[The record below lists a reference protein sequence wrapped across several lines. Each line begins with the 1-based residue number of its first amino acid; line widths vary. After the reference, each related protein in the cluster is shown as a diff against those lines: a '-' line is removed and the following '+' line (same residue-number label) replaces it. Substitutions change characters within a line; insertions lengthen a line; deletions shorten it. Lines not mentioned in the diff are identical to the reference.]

1 MLRRLLKTIKTAREP
16 EDVKRARNAAE
27 IVARGA
33 ALTLNHVE
41 LDYRRLPAFISTKLV
56 GYLHGYSSVICTS
69 WAVQDPGIAIG
80 ATMFAI
86 ESIFPERREF
96 FIELLSAESL
106 KSAAFVEGGEGGLVG
121 R

>member
-1 MLRRLLKTIKTAREP
+1 
-16 EDVKRARNAAE
+16 
-27 IVARGA
+27 
-33 ALTLNHVE
+33 
-41 LDYRRLPAFISTKLV
+41 
-56 GYLHGYSSVICTS
+56 
-69 WAVQDPGIAIG
+69 
-80 ATMFAI
+80 MFAI